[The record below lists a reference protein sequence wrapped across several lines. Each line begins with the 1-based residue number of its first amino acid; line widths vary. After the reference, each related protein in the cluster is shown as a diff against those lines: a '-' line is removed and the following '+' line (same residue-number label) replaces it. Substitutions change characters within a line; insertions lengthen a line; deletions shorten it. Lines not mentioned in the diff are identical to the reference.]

1 MSMGREAL
9 DDILINDMMHEQQ
22 LEDAIA
28 NKIWIMAEGKEI
40 KIHDMSQS
48 HINNTINWLKNN
60 RHFYGGE
67 YLELLND
74 ELVSRGLDDENLR

>member
-1 MSMGREAL
+1 
-9 DDILINDMMHEQQ
+9 
-22 LEDAIA
+22 
-28 NKIWIMAEGKEI
+28 
-40 KIHDMSQS
+40 MSQS

-74 ELVSRGLDDENLR
+74 ELVSRG